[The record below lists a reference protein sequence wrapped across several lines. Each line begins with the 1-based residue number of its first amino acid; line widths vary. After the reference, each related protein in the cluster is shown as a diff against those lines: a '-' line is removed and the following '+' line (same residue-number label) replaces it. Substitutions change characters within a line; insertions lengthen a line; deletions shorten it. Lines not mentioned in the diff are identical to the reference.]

1 LSSPSE
7 VIVSQNEKYDFL
19 FSLSGEHIAM
29 KYAYEVHA
37 DGTKT
42 VHAFPDESGR
52 LQWIAASPSARGVLS
67 GNSREVKTALY
78 RGDVAVFGATA

>member
-1 LSSPSE
+1 
-7 VIVSQNEKYDFL
+7 
-19 FSLSGEHIAM
+19 M

-42 VHAFPDESGR
+42 VHAFADESGR
-52 LQWIAASPSARGVLS
+52 LQWIAATGSTRGVLS

-78 RGDVAVFGATA
+78 RGEVTVDGAKA